1 MSQYIPVPDTEWSTQ
16 TVTLD
21 GTVFVIE
28 LKYKERL
35 DRWFLTLSDVDG
47 NVLLSEKEMPC
58 RPVNHRTLCNSFIS
72 WRAFC

>member
-21 GTVFVIE
+21 GTVFIIG

-47 NVLLSEKEMPC
+47 NVLLSERNALQTSQSQDAM
-58 RPVNHRTLCNSFIS
+58 
-72 WRAFC
+72 

>member
-47 NVLLSEKEMPC
+47 NVLLHEKK
-58 RPVNHRTLCNSFIS
+58 
-72 WRAFC
+72 